1 MTSQTSEYALRAV
14 VWLASRPEKAL
25 NTGQISTVTKVPAGY
40 LSKVLQALAR
50 GGLVISTSGRGGGF
64 LLARAATDIS
74 VLDVINAVDG
84 VQRIRQC
91 PLGIR
96 SHGSVL
102 CPLHKRLDDAMAMV
116 EKAFANSTIAEL
128 IAEPSAS
135 TPLCEKS
142 AFVKLGTVAAPWKRQ
157 LTPTTRSTAKMGKK
171 RAKDRSQS

>member
-1 MTSQTSEYALRAV
+1 MTSQTAEYALRAV

-25 NTGQISTVTKVPAGY
+25 NTGQISKVTKVPAGY

-50 GGLVISTSGRGGGF
+50 AGLVISTSGRGGGF
-64 LLARAATDIS
+64 LLARPASRIS

-84 VQRIRQC
+84 VHRIRQC

-128 IAEPSAS
+128 IEEPSAS

-142 AFVKLGTVAAPWKRQ
+142 AFVKLGTVAGRKR
-157 LTPTTRSTAKMGKK
+157 GKE
-171 RAKDRSQS
+171 

>member
-1 MTSQTSEYALRAV
+1 MTSQTAEYALRAV
-14 VWLASRPEKAL
+14 VWLASRSERAL
-25 NTGQISTVTKVPAGY
+25 NTRQISTATQVPAGY

-64 LLARAATDIS
+64 LLARPPDSIS

-102 CPLHKRLDDAMAMV
+102 CPLHRRLDDAMAAV
-116 EKAFANSTIAEL
+116 ERAYAGSTILEL
-128 IAEPSAS
+128 ISEPSAS
-135 TPLCEKS
+135 APLCEKRS
-142 AFVKLGTVAAPWKRQ
+142 RVQLQTLERPSKRKE
-157 LTPTTRSTAKMGKK
+157 PTRRSTAGADKSQ
-171 RAKDRSQS
+171 AKGSDAS